1 MMRYSFRIGGIEL
14 MTVKIITY
22 DKPRGNETVF

>member
-1 MMRYSFRIGGIEL
+1 MRYSFRIGGIEL
-14 MTVKIITY
+14 MMVKIITY